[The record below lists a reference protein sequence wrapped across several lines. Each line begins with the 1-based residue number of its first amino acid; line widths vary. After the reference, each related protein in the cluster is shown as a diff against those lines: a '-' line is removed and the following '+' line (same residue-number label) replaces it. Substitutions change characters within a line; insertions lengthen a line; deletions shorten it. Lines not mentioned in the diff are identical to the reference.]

1 MKRFF
6 ARVFI
11 LGVLNL
17 TSLAQSASSQSP
29 AAPAEDK
36 DAKRAEI
43 RQLIELTGAAKVS
56 ADVMQQI
63 IGPIRNGFPEV
74 PPEFWDN
81 FTKEIRA
88 EELVDL
94 VVPLYDRYYTRQ
106 EIHELTAFYQSPV
119 GQKTVRVLPK
129 LSAEAISIG
138 QDWGRTVAER
148 AMKRLKQQGYDKT
161 SSVHIG
167 NPPSGQ

>member
-6 ARVFI
+6 ASI
-11 LGVLNL
+11 LIVCALNL
-17 TSLAQSASSQSP
+17 ALGAQSPSSKSP

-43 RQLIELTGAAKVS
+43 RKLIELTGAASVS

-88 EELVDL
+88 DELVDL

-119 GQKTVRVLPK
+119 GQKTVKVLPR

-148 AMKRLKQQGYDKT
+148 AMKKLKQQGYDKT
-161 SSVHIG
+161 SSVQSG
-167 NPPSGQ
+167 NSPSGQ